1 MRGVLKTNPAIL
13 ITVNISSESA
23 APSGPLYEMNLIPY
37 VIWFFINLVCIFW
50 DVLLMSLFKGKK
62 FWNIR
67 VQDLLDKQSDEFL
80 WTRLFGSISKLENF
94 PVFYFLLSFSII
106 KGIGSRRRW
115 MEVYISMRRTL

>member
-1 MRGVLKTNPAIL
+1 MKTNPAIL

-62 FWNIR
+62 YWHIR

-94 PVFYFLLSFSII
+94 PFFYFLLSFSII

-115 MEVYISMRRTL
+115 MEVYISMRRTP